1 MRISI
6 IALICA
12 FITISTQAQI
22 KSASLT
28 ASGLT
33 CSMCSKSIYKAL
45 TRLSYVEAVDVD
57 IEKSTY
63 SITFKKDAKVDID
76 GIKKSVEGAG
86 FAIADLKV
94 TADVQNVE
102 VFNDAHV
109 TIANQN
115 FHFVNVEKKQ
125 LAGETT
131 FRIVDRKY
139 LPEAEY
145 SKYKGMTTMKC
156 IETGYMGGC
165 CPKDKSPKTRI
176 YHATL

>member
-1 MRISI
+1 MRGFIV
-6 IALICA
+6 ALICA
-12 FITISTQAQI
+12 FITINTQAQI
-22 KSASLT
+22 KSAALT

-45 TRLSYVEAVDVD
+45 TRLSYVASVDVD
-57 IEKSTY
+57 IEKSAY
-63 SITFKKDAKVDID
+63 NIIFKKDAKVDID
-76 GIKKSVEGAG
+76 GLKKAVEGAG
-86 FAIADLKV
+86 FAVAELKV

-102 VFNDAHV
+102 VYNDAHV
-109 TIANQN
+109 IIANQN
-115 FHFVNVEKKQ
+115 FHFVNVEKRQ

-131 FRIVDRKY
+131 FRIVDKKY
-139 LPEAEY
+139 LPDAEY